1 LRKED
6 PLTDPTNRQ
15 GTAARQSASSHDGG
29 TPPEAPGLSDAPSS
43 AENQERAAGVT
54 GFFKLE
60 VRVFL
65 AVVVV
70 AIVFLGA
77 IILFS
82 VTR

>member
-1 LRKED
+1 VSRGE
-6 PLTDPTNRQ
+6 
-15 GTAARQSASSHDGG
+15 GG
-29 TPPEAPGLSDAPSS
+29 TPPEAPGLSDAPSP
-43 AENQERAAGVT
+43 AENEERAAGVT

-70 AIVFLGA
+70 ALVFLAA

-82 VTR
+82 LTR